1 MPLPPP
7 LFSNVWPQTVSLL
20 HTFVMAMVL
29 HSDVFRK
36 LQAEMDSIVGKTR
49 LPTIEDRPAL
59 AYLECVL
66 KEMVRYDLVV

>member
-1 MPLPPP
+1 
-7 LFSNVWPQTVSLL
+7 
-20 HTFVMAMVL
+20 MAMVL
-29 HSDVFRK
+29 HPDVFRK

-66 KEMVRYDLVV
+66 KEMVRYDLVVWY